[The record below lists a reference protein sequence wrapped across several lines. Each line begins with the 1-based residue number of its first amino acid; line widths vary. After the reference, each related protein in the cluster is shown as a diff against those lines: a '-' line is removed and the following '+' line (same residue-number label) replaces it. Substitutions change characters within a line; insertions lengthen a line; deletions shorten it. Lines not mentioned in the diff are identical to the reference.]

1 MKITDLMIGDWFGFK
16 IGEELVID
24 RISSILGDS
33 VLGESLIRVK
43 VRYLYPISIFP
54 ETEDKTLCRMKFDKC
69 LYKGVPAWCRL
80 FDSNYK
86 ASIYLEEER
95 SFLSIDNDR
104 DYHIMKIPCDYVH
117 QIQHAL
123 KQINIEPDFIL

>member
-54 ETEDKTLCRMKFDKC
+54 ETEDKTLYRMKFDKC
-69 LYKGVPAWCRL
+69 LYKEVPAWCRL

-95 SFLSIDNDR
+95 PFLSIDNDR
-104 DYHIMKIPCDYVH
+104 DDRIMKIPCDYVH

>member
-1 MKITDLMIGDWFGFK
+1 MIGDWVGFK

-33 VLGESLIRVK
+33 VLGESLIRAKVK
-43 VRYLYPISIFP
+43 CLYPISIFP

-69 LYKGVPAWCRL
+69 LYKEVPAWCRL
-80 FDSNYK
+80 FASNYK

-104 DYHIMKIPCDYVH
+104 DDRIMKIPCDYVH